1 MYLCICI
8 SMHIHVFVWIHVY
21 AQIHAHTQNLVQ
33 MLVINKLLYVHF
45 INFPT
50 HYKSGNWREGFGPRH
65 GARRRESDWCL
76 VLLTLGQTEQRSLAG
91 SFWQEQALSS
101 SSALL
106 SPRVQFSW
114 LKWVRCGWGHCRYVQ
129 GGPGPAQTC
138 CLRGPEIRS
147 KKTVELTSILTLPRC
162 LFSQPQ
168 WSGVLLYSPRVVLCG
183 RSSLLTCWVEW
194 RPPSPANTR
203 TNPCTWVDLVW
214 WCPRNYGLL
223 ALLLHLL
230 LHGQKSASSPS
241 SGMCPLKAVSSRRRS
256 LFCHC
261 SACLLW
267 PVDREVK

>member
-138 CLRGPEIRS
+138 CLRGPEISS

-162 LFSQPQ
+162 IFPNPSEVECFSIPREL
-168 WSGVLLYSPRVVLCG
+168 SYVEGVPFSLVGLNEDHPHQQTQGQTLAHGWIWCG
-183 RSSLLTCWVEW
+183 DVHRTMGYLPCYCTFSCMDKKVHLPPPVACVHWRLSAAGEGASSATVQCVCCGLLTG
-194 RPPSPANTR
+194 R
-203 TNPCTWVDLVW
+203 
-214 WCPRNYGLL
+214 
-223 ALLLHLL
+223 
-230 LHGQKSASSPS
+230 
-241 SGMCPLKAVSSRRRS
+241 
-256 LFCHC
+256 
-261 SACLLW
+261 
-267 PVDREVK
+267 